1 MNNKGESM
9 KYKVKVDLTLEDE
22 KLTDSMAATQAQR
35 IKNYICEKIPFSKTL
50 DVSCKREYSDQEREL
65 YHKAMKDML
74 KVVDDSVSNKEDR
87 SLVYSKIFDLAK
99 EMGIY

>member
-1 MNNKGESM
+1 M

-22 KLTDSMAATQAQR
+22 RLTDSAAAIQAQR
-35 IKNYICEKIPFSKTL
+35 IRNYICEKIPFSKTL
-50 DVSCKREYSDQEREL
+50 HVSCKREYSNQEREL
-65 YHKAMKDML
+65 YYKAMKDML

-99 EMGIY
+99 EVGVELR

>member
-1 MNNKGESM
+1 M

-22 KLTDSMAATQAQR
+22 KLTDSVAATQAQR

-50 DVSCKREYSDQEREL
+50 HVSCKREYSDQEREL
-65 YHKAMKDML
+65 YYKAMKDML

-99 EMGIY
+99 EVGIY

>member
-1 MNNKGESM
+1 M

-22 KLTDSMAATQAQR
+22 KLTDSMATTQAQR

-50 DVSCKREYSDQEREL
+50 DVSSKREYSDQEREL
-65 YHKAMKDML
+65 YYKVMKDML
-74 KVVDDSVSNKEDR
+74 KVVDDSVFNKEDR

-99 EMGIY
+99 EVGIY